1 MYSLATPIF
10 EASDERWH
18 YPVVKHIADGQ
29 GLPVQDAAVSTVW
42 HQEGSQPSLYY
53 MLGAALTFWVDTSDL
68 NEVQR
73 SNPHAIVGLPQVIGN
88 KNMMIHTEREGWPW
102 RGTTLAV
109 HLIRL
114 MSVGLGAI
122 TVWGTWHIAC
132 HLWPGDDRVPLLAAM
147 LTAFNPMF
155 LFISAS
161 VNNDNLAAPLAAAAI
176 LALLRALQRGQTL
189 RDGVW
194 LGVLLGLGALTKLSV
209 LGLLPITAV
218 ALTWDAWRRRR
229 WRTWLINA
237 VLIAACMAAIAG
249 WWYAR
254 NWTLYG
260 DPTGANRMLDIAGRR
275 DEALTWRGLWAE
287 FEGFRISYWALFGGV
302 NILADDWVYPI
313 LDALAVVGGLGL
325 VVAGG
330 RAIRESWD
338 HRIRGSGNQD
348 GGGAA
353 NRCVPVAP
361 YLLLI
366 GWVGLVLILLIRWT
380 SQTYASQGRLM
391 FVAIAGIST
400 LLATGLGSIVPQRW
414 RWLAVGMGGGG
425 LLLLAAI
432 SPFRYVIPAYTRPL
446 LIAEA
451 DLPTDVQRTNWDIN
465 GEMRLLGYRLEK
477 TSVHPAETLPVT
489 VYWQALAPM
498 TSDYSVFVHLLG
510 RQRAVIGQVNTYP
523 GLGGWPT
530 SMLKTGDVVADTY
543 QVPVDPA
550 AESPSLIRVYAGLYR
565 YDEPGRPG
573 LPTFNER
580 EEVIEPRLAT
590 AKLIPWDWPLTKPS
604 NPLEVRLGD
613 TISLIGYDL
622 GEDLTLYWQASGRPP
637 ADYTVFIQ
645 MWDEDEQVA
654 GFDGPPLGG
663 DYPTGWWD
671 AGETIVDVHPL
682 DLGRDGVTFP
692 VQSGRY
698 RWLVGLYRLDTGERL
713 AAFGPDGP
721 LPDYAVEI
729 K

>member
-1 MYSLATPIF
+1 
-10 EASDERWH
+10 
-18 YPVVKHIADGQ
+18 
-29 GLPVQDAAVSTVW
+29 
-42 HQEGSQPSLYY
+42 
-53 MLGAALTFWVDTSDL
+53 
-68 NEVQR
+68 
-73 SNPHAIVGLPQVIGN
+73 
-88 KNMMIHTEREGWPW
+88 
-102 RGTTLAV
+102 
-109 HLIRL
+109 
-114 MSVGLGAI
+114 
-122 TVWGTWHIAC
+122 
-132 HLWPGDDRVPLLAAM
+132 M

-161 VNNDNLAAPLAAAAI
+161 VNNDNLAAPLAAAAM
-176 LALLRALQRGQTL
+176 LALLRALQHGQTR

-194 LGVLLGLGALTKLSV
+194 LGGLLGLGALTKLSV
-209 LGLLPITAV
+209 LGLLPIAAV

-229 WRTWLINA
+229 WRTWLVNA
-237 VLIAACMAAIAG
+237 ALIAACMAVIAG

-313 LDALAVVGGLGL
+313 LDALTAVGGLGL
-325 VVAGG
+325 VVAAG
-330 RAIRESWD
+330 RVIRKV
-338 HRIRGSGNQD
+338 GNQ
-348 GGGAA
+348 GSAEAGEQGSKGTGK
-353 NRCVPVAP
+353 VSIPVAP

-380 SQTYASQGRLM
+380 WQTYASQGRLM

-400 LLATGLGSIVPQRW
+400 LLATGLGSIIPRRW
-414 RWLAVGMGGGG
+414 RWLAVGVGGGG
-425 LLLLAAI
+425 LLLLAVI
-432 SPFRYVIPAYTRPL
+432 SPFRYVIPAYARPPL
-446 LIAEA
+446 VMEA
-451 DLPTDVQRTNWDIN
+451 DLPADVQRTNWDIN

-477 TSVHPAETLPVT
+477 TSVHPAEMLPVT

-510 RQRAVIGQVNTYP
+510 RQRVVIGQVNTYP

-530 SMLKTGDVVADTY
+530 SMLKPGDVVADTY

-550 AESPSLIRVYAGLYR
+550 AESPSLVRVYAGLYR

-573 LPTFNER
+573 LPTLDER
-580 EEVIEPRLAT
+580 GEAVEPRLTT
-590 AKLIPWDWPLTKPS
+590 AKLIPWDWPQVKPS
-604 NPLEVRLGD
+604 NPLQVRLGD

-622 GEDLTLYWQASGRPP
+622 GQDLTLYWQASERPP

-645 MWDEDEQVA
+645 MWGEDEQVA

-682 DLGRDGVTFP
+682 DLDREGVTFP

-698 RWLVGLYRLDTGERL
+698 RLLVGLYRLDTGERL

-721 LPDYAVEI
+721 LPDDAVEI